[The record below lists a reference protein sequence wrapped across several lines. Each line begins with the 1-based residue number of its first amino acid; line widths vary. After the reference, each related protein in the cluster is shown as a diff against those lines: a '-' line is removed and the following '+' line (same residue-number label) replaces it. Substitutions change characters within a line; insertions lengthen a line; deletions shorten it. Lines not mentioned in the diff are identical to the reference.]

1 MTREE
6 AVTYGNE
13 LIQCTTGPLREFAQL
28 ATRAL
33 RSPGAAEM
41 RVALIEV
48 AARARM
54 NFITTDEAWA
64 DRHQPCPMTK
74 IVTPIVDDWLTRH
87 HLPAPGAAE
96 MREAAIGILSDRAD
110 SLQQNGKPQAAMILR
125 HEMDKIRALPLPA
138 SEVPGEVRAW
148 VASYDDEATA
158 GAHHLAVDDALRDWI
173 RKEYGI

>member
-6 AVTYGNE
+6 AAFE
-13 LIQCTTGPLREFAQL
+13 LSKLLTFLNGEPRIVAAIEMAI
-28 ATRAL
+28 AAL

-64 DRHQPCPMTK
+64 DRHQPCSMTK
-74 IVTPIVDDWLTRH
+74 AVTPIVDDWLARH
-87 HLPAPGAAE
+87 ALPA
-96 MREAAIGILSDRAD
+96 R
-110 SLQQNGKPQAAMILR
+110 
-125 HEMDKIRALPLPA
+125 
-138 SEVPGEVRAW
+138 EVPDEVRAW

-158 GAHHLAVDDALRDWI
+158 GAHHLAVDDALREFY